1 MISQGTN
8 SESAANLRADFLPT
22 RWSMVLA
29 AAGQPAAAETAVA
42 LEQLA
47 KAYWQPV
54 YAFIR
59 RQTASASDAEDLTQE
74 FFARLLE
81 KRFLNTVDPERGK
94 FRSFLLTAVKHFM
107 SNQSDQSK
115 AQKRGGKVRI
125 ISIAHKDGDLD
136 NLPAQGLSPDQVFAR
151 QWALSVLDQVIKA
164 LRQEYQQRGKLA
176 VFEALKDS
184 LAGSKGSQFTAE
196 AGKALEFSAGAT
208 RVAMHRLRRR
218 YREIL
223 RQHIAQTVAD
233 SAEVDGEIQF
243 LIQSL

>member
-1 MISQGTN
+1 M
-8 SESAANLRADFLPT
+8 PT

-29 AAGQPAAAETAVA
+29 AAGQPMATGTMAA
-42 LEQLA
+42 LEQLT

-81 KRFLNTVDPERGK
+81 KQFLNSADPARGK
-94 FRSFLLTAVKHFM
+94 FRSFLLTAVKHFLY
-107 SNQSDQSK
+107 NQRDQSK

-136 NLPAQGLSPDQVFAR
+136 NLPSQDLSPDQVFAR

-164 LRQEYQQRGKLA
+164 LRQEYQLRDKLA

-184 LAGSKGSQFTAE
+184 LAGSKGSQVMAE
-196 AGKALEFSAGAT
+196 AAKTLGFSAGAT

-233 SAEVDGEIQF
+233 PAEVDGEIQF